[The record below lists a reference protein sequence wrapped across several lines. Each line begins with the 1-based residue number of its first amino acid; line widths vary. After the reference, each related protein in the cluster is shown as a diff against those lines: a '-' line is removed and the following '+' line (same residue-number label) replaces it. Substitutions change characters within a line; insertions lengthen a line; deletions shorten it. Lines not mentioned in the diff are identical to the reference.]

1 MKQKFSESVAHVM
14 EYIKFSEMGGEI
26 DDTDPYYSTYET
38 LRDLLWQVK
47 DEEEILDEDT
57 QTLIPAYLPEP
68 LQKLDLHPD
77 SKDGE
82 KWEKG
87 DFDVDMSQ
95 GLWDN

>member
-1 MKQKFSESVAHVM
+1 MKKVSESIAHVM

-26 DDTDPYYSTYET
+26 DSEDPHYPTYEA

-68 LQKLDLHPD
+68 LTKLNLDD
-77 SKDGE
+77 Y
-82 KWEKG
+82 
-87 DFDVDMSQ
+87 DVDMDAQ
-95 GLWDN
+95 MWDN